1 MTRIIAGSAGGRRIR
16 VPSGTGTRPTSD
28 RVREALFSALES
40 ELGGLSGLRF
50 LDLFAG
56 SGAIGIEA
64 RSRGAGHVSLVEE
77 DKRAAALI
85 RRNCDELGLSWCDV
99 IALPAE
105 RFLSAPP
112 VAPYDV
118 VFADPPYAMSDSAV
132 ADLLGRLVSNGWAAP
147 GALLVVERSSR
158 STELVWPR
166 SVTKGRVRK
175 YGETTLWYGI
185 AREASS

>member
-16 VPSGTGTRPTSD
+16 VPTGTGTRPTSD

-40 ELGGLSGLRF
+40 ELGTLAGLRF

-64 RSRGAGHVSLVEE
+64 SSRGAGHVTLVEH
-77 DKRAAALI
+77 DKRAASII
-85 RRNCDELGLSWCDV
+85 RRNCDELGLSGCDV
-99 IALPAE
+99 IAVPAE
-105 RFLSAPP
+105 RLLSAPP

-118 VFADPPYAMSDSAV
+118 IFADPPYTMADQAV
-132 ADLLGRLVSNGWAAP
+132 ADLLGRLVSNGWAGP

-158 STELVWPR
+158 GPDLVWPG
-166 SVTKGRVRK
+166 SVTSDRVRK
-175 YGETTLWYGI
+175 YGETVLWYGL
-185 AREASS
+185 AS